1 MAHEVVLFDK
11 KVELRDNLCT
21 CNQGEIIKGKLYYNL
36 YISITDVCLG
46 NCEFCN
52 NNTKKHSIKSE
63 VKLDFEKLSKVLI
76 ELKNK
81 VELNRI
87 SITGG
92 EPLLNIKLL
101 NDVLNLIYDICGKQQ
116 MVTINTNG
124 INLHKI
130 LELDCLDLLE
140 GIHISRHHYDDEIN
154 DKIFG
159 FKTAHISDIQN
170 INNALKNKRLLRL
183 NCLLIKPYISDENSV
198 KQYLEMASETNIFRV
213 GFVGLMP
220 INEYSKQNY
229 VEYKQVFAGF
239 EQGYKARELYNS
251 STCDCMNGIY
261 LAENGNYVQF
271 YARTVRDLNPKYAGQ
286 FNYSYDNHFNAGFG
300 NRIF

>member
-1 MAHEVVLFDK
+1 M
-11 KVELRDNLCT
+11 
-21 CNQGEIIKGKLYYNL
+21 
-36 YISITDVCLG
+36 
-46 NCEFCN
+46 
-52 NNTKKHSIKSE
+52 
-63 VKLDFEKLSKVLI
+63 
-76 ELKNK
+76 
-81 VELNRI
+81 
-87 SITGG
+87 
-92 EPLLNIKLL
+92 

-130 LELDCLDLLE
+130 FELDCFDLLE
-140 GIHISRHHYDDEIN
+140 GIHISRHHYDDEVN

-183 NCLLIKPYISDENSV
+183 NCLLIKPYINDENSV
-198 KQYLEMASETNIFRV
+198 KQYLEMASKANVFRV

-229 VEYKQVFAGF
+229 VEYKKVFESF
-239 EQGYKARELYNS
+239 EQGFKARELYNK

-261 LAENGNYVQF
+261 LAENGKYVQF
-271 YARTVRDLNPKYAGQ
+271 YARTVRDLNPEYAGQ
-286 FNYSYDNHFNAGFG
+286 FNYSFDNHFNAGFG